1 MQQSWY
7 DLARYYDVLFGWDPE
22 REVRFLLGA
31 SERFGRGRPTRSFEP
46 FCGSG
51 RLLPHVPGAVGS
63 DLSPAMLEI
72 ARTRAPVFR
81 ADAARLGLAPAAFD
95 FAYCLIDSFR
105 HLPTEQ
111 EGRAHLAAV
120 ARALRPGGVYV
131 LGLDVET
138 GRDPEDTREAWSMRR
153 GGVEVA
159 AEIRVDP
166 HDAEFE
172 AMHVALRVNDNG
184 RKQDLS
190 TVARLRRWTPRALE
204 DAVASAGFELAAC
217 FDRRYDLDAPRALAT
232 VPGSAVL
239 VLRATV
245 PG

>member
-1 MQQSWY
+1 MSQDWY

-31 SERFGRGRPTRSFEP
+31 SERYGRGRPERSFEP

-51 RLLPHVPGAVGS
+51 RLLPHVPGAIGS

-81 ADAARLGLAPAAFD
+81 ADAARLGLAPGSLD

-105 HLPTEQ
+105 HLQCEA

-131 LGLDVET
+131 LGFDVET
-138 GRDPEDTREAWSMRR
+138 GRDPDDTWETWSMRR
-153 GGVEVA
+153 GGIEVA
-159 AEIRVDP
+159 AKLYVSSHGP
-166 HDAEFE
+166 EFE
-172 AMHVALRVNDNG
+172 AMHVNLEIDDNG
-184 RKQDLS
+184 RRRELGHVS
-190 TVARLRRWTPRALE
+190 LLRRWTPSAVE
-204 DAVASAGFELAAC
+204 DAVAAAGFELVAC
-217 FDRRYDLDAPRALAT
+217 FDRRYDLDTPRPLAT

-245 PG
+245 RG